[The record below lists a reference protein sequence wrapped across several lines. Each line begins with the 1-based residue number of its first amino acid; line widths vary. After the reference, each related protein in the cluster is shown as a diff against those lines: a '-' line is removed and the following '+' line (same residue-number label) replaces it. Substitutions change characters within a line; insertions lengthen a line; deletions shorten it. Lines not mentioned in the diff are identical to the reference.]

1 MSTTRR
7 NKISRGKNGIGELIR
22 GCIGGKRFLI
32 WFVQRKRG
40 EITVVKRSTKDM
52 YYTGFPLIVMCV
64 VRAQIDMKSG
74 PNFPLCPP
82 LRKEEGKEWKRNG
95 KLRKGGRVVFQRI
108 LSHWPLSR
116 KRESPK
122 IFSRF
127 CPRLFSPFF
136 SSLPW
141 EKTLSH
147 QATEPWFQRKCRGL
161 LRYIFFPEQKR
172 QER

>member
-136 SSLPW
+136 SSPPLGKDAESPSNGALVP
-141 EKTLSH
+141 EKVRRVV
-147 QATEPWFQRKCRGL
+147 AI
-161 LRYIFFPEQKR
+161 YFFPEQKR